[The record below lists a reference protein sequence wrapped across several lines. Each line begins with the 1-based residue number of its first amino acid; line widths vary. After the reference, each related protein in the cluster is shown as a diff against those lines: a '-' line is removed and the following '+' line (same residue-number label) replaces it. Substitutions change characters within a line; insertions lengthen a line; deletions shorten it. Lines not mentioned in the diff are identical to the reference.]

1 MSITVAEL
9 FKAMVY
15 GRLLAGYA
23 GSNPDRDIKVCCV
36 LCVVRS
42 RCLRRADPSSRE
54 VLPTVVCLT
63 KCD

>member
-15 GRLLAGYA
+15 GILLAGHA
-23 GSNPDRDIKVCCV
+23 GSNSDRSIDVCCV

-42 RCLRRADPSSRE
+42 RYQRRADPSSRE
-54 VLPTVVCLT
+54 VLPSVVCLT